1 MEMLN
6 FVQMCG
12 YGMYGM
18 LYIVINN
25 QIGFMMFD
33 LCDVCLMLYCIDV
46 VKMIEVLVL
55 YVNGDD
61 LEVVVFV
68 IQIVIDYW
76 MQFYKDVVIDI
87 VCFCKLGYNEQDMLV
102 VMQLLMYKKIVQY
115 LGICVLY
122 VEKFVQQG
130 VIIVEDV
137 DNYVKVYC
145 KVMDDGYYIVDLVL
159 LNYKSKY
166 VVDWVLFLNCKWMDV
181 VDMVVLFVEL
191 KCLGECIMIVLE
203 NFKVYLFVECVIN
216 DCCNMVCGDQLFD
229 WGMGEY
235 FVFVLFVVLGYL
247 VCLMGQ
253 DLGCGMFMYCYVVL
267 YDQNCECWN
276 DGMYVLLQNIVEGQV
291 KFMVIDL
298 VLLEEVVLGFEYG
311 YLIVELNMFVLW
323 EVQFGDFVN
332 GVQVV
337 IDQFILLGEVKWGC
351 VLGFMMLLL
360 YGYEGQGLEYLLMC
374 IECFL

>member
-360 YGYEGQGLEYLLMC
+360 YGYEG
-374 IECFL
+374 